1 MKQDYNKELA
11 INASCKVLGID
22 KLQKSEFDKKGNVI
36 RDYKSELSIYV
47 KHEEHFVLP
56 SYEGKYFD
64 GHEHYKKFVESQ
76 PKTFTPIVT
85 PRPLAE
91 LPETKKKTSAIEL
104 FASGVNYVFSKFI
117 KSPKNKLVPEKGY
130 FWIYFQMKTAYSCKR
145 KIAS

>member
-1 MKQDYNKELA
+1 MTQGYNKELA

-22 KLQKSEFDKKGNVI
+22 KLQNSKFDKKGNVI
-36 RDYKSELSIYV
+36 RDYNSELNIYV

-56 SYEGKYFD
+56 SYDGKYFD
-64 GHEHYKKFVESQ
+64 GHDHYKKFVESQ
-76 PKTFTPIVT
+76 SENFTPIVI
-85 PRPLAE
+85 PRPLAN
-91 LPETKKKTSAIEL
+91 LPEIKKKTSAIE
-104 FASGVNYVFSKFI
+104 FFVIGANYLFSKFI